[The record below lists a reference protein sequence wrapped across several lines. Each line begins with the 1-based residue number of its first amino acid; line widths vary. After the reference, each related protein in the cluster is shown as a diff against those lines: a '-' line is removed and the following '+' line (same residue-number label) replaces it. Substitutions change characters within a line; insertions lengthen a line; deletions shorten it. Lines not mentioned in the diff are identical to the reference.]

1 MKLHKLTCYNFMPYK
16 GRVVIDF
23 PTDDSRNVM
32 IVFGDNMRGKTS
44 LLNALRWGFYERAVG
59 RHSRPIQ
66 LQEIVNKDATLE
78 DDWRLEVFIQF
89 DANGHQYDLRRS
101 ATRRAHVA
109 TPSRPED
116 FQVTVHLSRD
126 GIQMSGDQIKSEIDQ
141 IAPEQI
147 SRFFL
152 FDGELLGE
160 YESLLIEGSEQG
172 RQIREAIEQVL
183 GVPALINGRTELGA
197 ILKSATKRQS
207 SELSHIQGL
216 EKQAERQLELT
227 AKQDAHDRD
236 LQELQAKL
244 TRVRADRNKLD
255 DDLEAAASVL
265 AAKGK
270 LDALLVQKTS
280 FEEIRERKRTE
291 RQQLLAQAWQDLLD
305 VKLEVKRAQLQKR
318 QTVLTQGLKEQGRLQ
333 SRIEDLAKL
342 LQSNECPT
350 VVRSW
355 AVTGG
360 LNLGLRWENSKLRPL
375 KLATRMTIYSRYLL
389 NSLR

>member
-126 GIQMSGDQIKSEIDQ
+126 GIQMSGDQIESEIDQ

-152 FDGELLGE
+152 FDGELSGE
-160 YESLLIEGSEQG
+160 YESLL
-172 RQIREAIEQVL
+172 
-183 GVPALINGRTELGA
+183 
-197 ILKSATKRQS
+197 
-207 SELSHIQGL
+207 
-216 EKQAERQLELT
+216 
-227 AKQDAHDRD
+227 D
-236 LQELQAKL
+236 
-244 TRVRADRNKLD
+244 
-255 DDLEAAASVL
+255 
-265 AAKGK
+265 
-270 LDALLVQKTS
+270 
-280 FEEIRERKRTE
+280 
-291 RQQLLAQAWQDLLD
+291 
-305 VKLEVKRAQLQKR
+305 
-318 QTVLTQGLKEQGRLQ
+318 
-333 SRIEDLAKL
+333 
-342 LQSNECPT
+342 
-350 VVRSW
+350 
-355 AVTGG
+355 
-360 LNLGLRWENSKLRPL
+360 
-375 KLATRMTIYSRYLL
+375 
-389 NSLR
+389 

>member
-1 MKLHKLTCYNFMPYK
+1 MANSRENT
-16 GRVVIDF
+16 RVC
-23 PTDDSRNVM
+23 S
-32 IVFGDNMRGKTS
+32 
-44 LLNALRWGFYERAVG
+44 
-59 RHSRPIQ
+59 
-66 LQEIVNKDATLE
+66 
-78 DDWRLEVFIQF
+78 
-89 DANGHQYDLRRS
+89 
-101 ATRRAHVA
+101 
-109 TPSRPED
+109 
-116 FQVTVHLSRD
+116 
-126 GIQMSGDQIKSEIDQ
+126 
-141 IAPEQI
+141 
-147 SRFFL
+147 
-152 FDGELLGE
+152 
-160 YESLLIEGSEQG
+160 IEGSEQG

-350 VVRSW
+350 WSGAGR
-355 AVTGG
+355 
-360 LNLGLRWENSKLRPL
+360 
-375 KLATRMTIYSRYLL
+375 
-389 NSLR
+389 